1 MIERKGII
9 EFKGNQVSVNGMD
22 VTLGEKAKD
31 FRVIKQDWS
40 EIFLL
45 EATKDKVRI
54 IVAVPSLDTSV
65 CDRETRHFNM
75 EAAALG
81 KGITIVVIS
90 MDLPFAQERWCGAA
104 GVDQVMVV
112 SDHKYAEFGENY
124 ACLMLEPRLLR
135 RAIFIVDKHN
145 VIRYAKYMPALN
157 VEPDYAEVLA
167 EAKLLLKD

>member
-1 MIERKGII
+1 
-9 EFKGNQVSVNGMD
+9 
-22 VTLGEKAKD
+22 
-31 FRVIKQDWS
+31 WS

-81 KGITIVVIS
+81 KDIAIIVIS

-135 RAIFIVDKHN
+135 RAVFIVDKQN
-145 VIRYAKYMPALN
+145 VIRYAKYMPALY